1 MTSDDG
7 DDDVQCVMIAKN
19 ISKEAEIKE
28 ALRMMITK
36 PPKADV
42 EGKTKTPNADLEENR
57 ILGSDSETSP
67 AKATKPPPKTD
78 LKERSLSGSKWE
90 APPAKIVV
98 KCQQFGNEAI
108 LNLDETKTNTN
119 THAVVKSGQACI
131 DEKESTIDT
140 MDAMEIEENTK
151 ENNSTVEVTC
161 EEEILADPSME
172 AMSEEESA
180 IVLEAGNDVDLGMS
194 WQLKK
199 WPSLPSLLNR
209 FLMFQTSPS
218 L

>member
-42 EGKTKTPNADLEENR
+42 EGKTKTPNADLEER
-57 ILGSDSETSP
+57 IVLVSDSETSP
-67 AKATKPPPKTD
+67 AKVTK

>member
-1 MTSDDG
+1 
-7 DDDVQCVMIAKN
+7 
-19 ISKEAEIKE
+19 
-28 ALRMMITK
+28 MMITK

-42 EGKTKTPNADLEENR
+42 EGKTKTPNADLEER
-57 ILGSDSETSP
+57 IVLGSDSETSP
-67 AKATKPPPKTD
+67 AKVTK

-90 APPAKIVV
+90 APPVKIVV

-108 LNLDETKTNTN
+108 LNLDEAKTNP
-119 THAVVKSGQACI
+119 HAVVKSGQACI

-209 FLMFQTSPS
+209 WGWFLMFQTSPS

>member
-42 EGKTKTPNADLEENR
+42 EGKTKTPNADLEEK
-57 ILGSDSETSP
+57 IVLGSDSETSP
-67 AKATKPPPKTD
+67 AKVTK

-90 APPAKIVV
+90 APPVKIVV

-108 LNLDETKTNTN
+108 LNLDEAKTNT
-119 THAVVKSGQACI
+119 HPVVKSGQACI
-131 DEKESTIDT
+131 DGKESTIDT

>member
-42 EGKTKTPNADLEENR
+42 EGKTKTPNADLEER
-57 ILGSDSETSP
+57 IVLGSDSETSP
-67 AKATKPPPKTD
+67 AKVTK

-90 APPAKIVV
+90 APPVKIVV